1 MGTGDFAGCISSI
14 TNLTQGVQF
23 QNHVSVSHLHISV
36 KQEGGHWAF
45 FFALN
50 CDAMALPHRDYNRV
64 QISVDICAAA
74 APTDCPWTV
83 EHLLHHF
90 HLDAYQCEVNDLI
103 FPMMSEPARHLMPAI
118 ETMEQHWV
126 SWDEP
131 LVSDRRVHW
140 AICERELFRYMADV
154 SQVVDNICTL
164 GEADLQPTHLHA
176 HLELHFLSPVALLE
190 ALNKVHR
197 TVRRHAVQIQQ
208 LTAQLNQIQVQLDR
222 SREYAGDGE

>member
-1 MGTGDFAGCISSI
+1 
-14 TNLTQGVQF
+14 
-23 QNHVSVSHLHISV
+23 
-36 KQEGGHWAF
+36 
-45 FFALN
+45 
-50 CDAMALPHRDYNRV
+50 MALPHRDYTRV
-64 QISVDICAAA
+64 QISINICAAE

-90 HLDAYQCEVNDLI
+90 HLDTYECEVNDLI

-190 ALNKVHR
+190 ALNTVHR